1 MPNSQGDAG
10 NQFNLSNKP
19 KKLTEK
25 VLFQQAFETLLVET
39 HSKLRGRF
47 NNAKIKLQLRANTR
61 FYRNIELAMVC
72 HAVSIGSIDLW
83 EAEWRQNGGRCK
95 KGFGESLQLD
105 SNSLDAKGR
114 REMLSVSKM
123 DSKMRFRFGFWRGL
137 SEPKIALSPM
147 NFESPTPFPSE

>member
-1 MPNSQGDAG
+1 MLAINSTFQI
-10 NQFNLSNKP
+10 NQRNKL
-19 KKLTEK
+19 KK
-25 VLFQQAFETLLVET
+25 VLFQQAFEILLVET
-39 HSKLRGRF
+39 YSKLRGRF

-61 FYRNIELAMVC
+61 FCRNVEPSMVC

-123 DSKMRFRFGFWRGL
+123 DSKMRFRFGFFGCGCLNPRL
-137 SEPKIALSPM
+137 Y
-147 NFESPTPFPSE
+147 FHR